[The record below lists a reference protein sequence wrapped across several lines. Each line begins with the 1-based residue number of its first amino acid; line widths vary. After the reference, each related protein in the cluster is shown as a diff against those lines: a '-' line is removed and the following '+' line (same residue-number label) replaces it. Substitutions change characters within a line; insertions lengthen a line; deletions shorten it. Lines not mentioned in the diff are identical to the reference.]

1 MKTRLLYLILT
12 ASVLVASLGGKL
24 SQLLTWTD
32 GV

>member
-12 ASVLVASLGGKL
+12 ASVLVASLGAEL
-24 SQLLTWTD
+24 SWLDTWSD